1 MFKYNLRTL
10 LFMTI
15 VVAAIAALQPYAASM
30 FKRYF
35 SPSPT
40 ITKEQAKYALLEL
53 VFENPANFRGKR
65 VQFNL
70 SDVWK
75 IPIKPGPAPEDFDYV
90 LFSDGLVYVDFDN
103 GKFEMLLKSNNNFA
117 VFEVLETRG
126 FFTIDQNG
134 VWHATATSSE
144 LQDHRLCISIV
155 EDYGK

>member
-15 VVAAIAALQPYAASM
+15 VVAAIAALQPYAASI

-53 VFENPANFRGKR
+53 VFENPANFRGNR
-65 VQFNL
+65 VRFKL

-75 IPIKPGPAPEDFDYV
+75 IPIQPGAAPDDFEPA
-90 LFSDGLVYVDFDN
+90 LNSDGLIYVDFEN
-103 GKFEMLLKSNNNFA
+103 GKFEMLLVAQINLF

-126 FFTIDQNG
+126 FFTIDENG

-144 LQDHRLCISIV
+144 LQDHRLSISII
-155 EDYGK
+155 EGYGK